1 MTDHVRKLS
10 LGTAQFG
17 FNYGVSNANDQKI
30 KASEVRNIL
39 NFSSQIG
46 ISSLDTAPSY
56 GDSEKV
62 LGDIGVSNFDVV
74 SKLPSMLDKEINFD
88 KSIPKYLFNSLSSLK
103 KESLYGFLVHDA
115 KDLLSKKGEIVY
127 KSLMH
132 LKNDGLV
139 NKIGVSVYESDEI
152 EVLTNYF
159 DLDLIQAP
167 FNIIDNRLIDSGAMS
182 YINKSGIELH
192 VRSVF
197 LQGLLI
203 MNSKNRPKKFDYWS
217 ELWTSWN
224 EWLNDNHLSALEA
237 TIRYALSKPEITKV
251 IVGVDSLNQLE
262 QIISASNGNLPPFPK
277 NLQINDIKLLNPSNW
292 SLL

>member
-139 NKIGVSVYESDEI
+139 NKIGVSI
-152 EVLTNYF
+152 
-159 DLDLIQAP
+159 
-167 FNIIDNRLIDSGAMS
+167 
-182 YINKSGIELH
+182 KC
-192 VRSVF
+192 
-197 LQGLLI
+197 
-203 MNSKNRPKKFDYWS
+203 
-217 ELWTSWN
+217 
-224 EWLNDNHLSALEA
+224 
-237 TIRYALSKPEITKV
+237 
-251 IVGVDSLNQLE
+251 
-262 QIISASNGNLPPFPK
+262 NG
-277 NLQINDIKLLNPSNW
+277 
-292 SLL
+292 

>member
-1 MTDHVRKLS
+1 
-10 LGTAQFG
+10 
-17 FNYGVSNANDQKI
+17 
-30 KASEVRNIL
+30 
-39 NFSSQIG
+39 
-46 ISSLDTAPSY
+46 
-56 GDSEKV
+56 
-62 LGDIGVSNFDVV
+62 
-74 SKLPSMLDKEINFD
+74 
-88 KSIPKYLFNSLSSLK
+88 
-103 KESLYGFLVHDA
+103 
-115 KDLLSKKGEIVY
+115 
-127 KSLMH
+127 
-132 LKNDGLV
+132 
-139 NKIGVSVYESDEI
+139 
-152 EVLTNYF
+152 
-159 DLDLIQAP
+159 
-167 FNIIDNRLIDSGAMS
+167 MS

-203 MNSKNRPKKFDYWS
+203 MNSKNRPKKFDDWS